1 MREVPG
7 VDLRRECVQQDPR
20 YGARGMVS
28 NGLLHWDCSTG
39 QDPRYGAEDFGLLHW
54 GANTRRVGRR
64 LETGGPQW
72 RGQHVFRTV
81 RGWRGVVFRLES
93 FLRPCFQT

>member
-28 NGLLHWDCSTG
+28 TCGKILDCST
-39 QDPRYGAEDFGLLHW
+39 L
-54 GANTRRVGRR
+54 VGVGERCVST
-64 LETGGPQW
+64 LA
-72 RGQHVFRTV
+72 TV
-81 RGWRGVVFRLES
+81 WVI
-93 FLRPCFQT
+93 Q